1 MVVWDFVGLIVVR
14 VVVRVVVRIVVR
26 VVVRVVMVGDG
37 AVGMGHYLCHW
48 LVEMQVLVVHVALAH
63 LQPLGMDVQ
72 LLVVVPALSLHLVEL
87 VEQGG
92 R

>member
-72 LLVVVPALSLHLVEL
+72 LLIVVKTLSLHLVEL

-92 R
+92 